1 MRRHTGEGTGT
12 HVKTTTRDKD
22 ANNEVPVTCE
32 VSLVREPRG
41 IWSTLDE
48 MERWVEESVHRP
60 FQFDFGFRPISRL
73 LHDLRGEGELTPTV
87 DIYTSGNEVVVKA
100 ELPGMKREEINVRIV
115 DNELLLFGEKTS
127 EERVEEKDYIR
138 LERSYGT
145 FRRTLRLPE
154 GVVTEKVRA
163 SFKDGILEVR
173 MPWKVRNEGK
183 TISIE

>member
-1 MRRHTGEGTGT
+1 MRRHTGEGKGT
-12 HVKTTTRDKD
+12 HVRTTTHDKET
-22 ANNEVPVTCE
+22 NMEVPVTRE
-32 VSLVREPRG
+32 ATLVREPRG

-48 MERWVEESVHRP
+48 MERWMEESVHRP

-87 DIYTSGNEVVVKA
+87 DIYTAGNEVVVKA

-115 DNELLLFGEKTS
+115 DNELLLFGEKRS

-138 LERSYGT
+138 VERSYGT

-154 GVVTEKVRA
+154 GVVTDKTRA
-163 SFKDGILEVR
+163 SFKDGVLEVR
-173 MPWKVRNEGK
+173 MPREARSVGK
-183 TISIE
+183 AITIE